1 MKKDKLVKKTIKF
14 SAMAGAAL
22 LFLTACG
29 TSDVTKSSTGFWN
42 QLIYLFAETIRFLG
56 FGGSIGLGIVLFTL
70 LIRLILMP
78 LYHVQLKSS
87 QKMQD
92 LQPEL
97 RELQRQ
103 YPGSDNRIKLA
114 EESQALYKKYGVN
127 PYASLLPLLVQLPI
141 LMALYQA
148 LSRVSFLK
156 EGHFLWVNLAER
168 DSYFIL
174 PILAAVFTFLST
186 WLTNK
191 AAKESNVM
199 MTTMTYLMPV
209 IILVMGANLA
219 SGIALYWTVSNAF
232 QVAQILL
239 LNNPFKIIAE
249 RQRLVDEEKERLAR
263 MRRAKKK
270 ARRK

>member
-1 MKKDKLVKKTIKF
+1 MKKKFKLLG
-14 SAMAGAAL
+14 MGGLAL
-22 LFLTACG
+22 ILLTACG
-29 TSDVTKSSTGFWN
+29 ASEVTKSSNGFWN
-42 QLIYLFAETIRFLG
+42 QLIYLFAEIIRFLG

-78 LYHVQLKSS
+78 LYHMQLKSS
-87 QKMQD
+87 QKMQE

-103 YPGSDNRIKLA
+103 YPGAENRVKLA
-114 EESQALYKKYGVN
+114 EKSQALYKKYDVN
-127 PYASLLPLLVQLPI
+127 PYASLLPLVVQLPI

-148 LSRVSFLK
+148 LSRVAFLK

-168 DSYFIL
+168 DPYFIL
-174 PILAAVFTFLST
+174 PILAAFFTFLST

-191 AAKESNVM
+191 AAKELNITLTM
-199 MTTMTYLMPV
+199 MTYLMP
-209 IILVMGANLA
+209 ILILVMGANLA

-232 QVAQILL
+232 QVGQILL

-249 RQRLVDEEKERLAR
+249 RKRLEEEERERLAKI
-263 MRRAKKK
+263 RRAKKK

>member
-1 MKKDKLVKKTIKF
+1 MKKKIRTLVMLG
-14 SAMAGAAL
+14 MAL
-22 LFLTACG
+22 VVLTACG
-29 TSDVTKSSTGFWN
+29 TSQVTETSTGFWN
-42 QLIYLFAETIRFLG
+42 RLIYLFAEIIRYLG

-78 LYHVQLKSS
+78 LYHMQLKSS
-87 QKMQD
+87 QKMQE

-97 RELQRQ
+97 RELQRR
-103 YPGSDNRIKLA
+103 YAGPDNRLKLA
-114 EESQALYKKYGVN
+114 EESQALYKKYDIN
-127 PYASLLPLLVQLPI
+127 PYASFIPLFVQLPI

-168 DSYFIL
+168 DPYFIL
-174 PILAAVFTFLST
+174 PILAALFTFLST

-191 AAKESNVM
+191 AAKESNI
-199 MTTMTYLMPV
+199 TLTLMTYVMP
-209 IILVMGANLA
+209 ILILVMGVNLA

-232 QVAQILL
+232 QVVQILL

-249 RQRLVDEEKERLAR
+249 RKRLEDEERERQAR
-263 MRRAKKK
+263 IRRAKKK

>member
-1 MKKDKLVKKTIKF
+1 MNKTVKF
-14 SAMAGAAL
+14 SGMAGLAL
-22 LFLTACG
+22 FLLTACG
-29 TSDVTKSSTGFWN
+29 TSQVTQSSNGFWN
-42 QLIYLFAETIRFLG
+42 QLIYFFAEIIRFLG

-70 LIRLILMP
+70 VIRLILMP
-78 LYHVQLKSS
+78 LYHIQLKSS
-87 QKMQD
+87 QKMQE

-103 YPGSDNRIKLA
+103 YSGAENRLKLA
-114 EESQALYKKYGVN
+114 EESQALYKKYNVN
-127 PYASLLPLLVQLPI
+127 PYASLVPLLIQLPI

-148 LSRVSFLK
+148 LSRVAFLK

-168 DSYFIL
+168 DPYFVL
-174 PILAAVFTFLST
+174 PILAALFTFLST

-191 AAKESNVM
+191 AAKEPNM
-199 MTTMTYLMPV
+199 ALTLMTYLMP
-209 IILVMGANLA
+209 ILILVMGANLA

-249 RQRLVDEEKERLAR
+249 RKRLEEEEKERLAR

-270 ARRK
+270 ARRKS